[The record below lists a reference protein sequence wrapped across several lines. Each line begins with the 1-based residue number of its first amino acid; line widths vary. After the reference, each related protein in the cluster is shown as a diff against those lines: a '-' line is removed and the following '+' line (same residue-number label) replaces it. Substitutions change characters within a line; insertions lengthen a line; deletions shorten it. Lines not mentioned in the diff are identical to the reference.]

1 MMRVRFSRVLAGREE
16 LGDGDNARAPAFSPG
31 LPRSSPGDWGDPG
44 RATTLLIPQREL
56 IPAVYTRAGASLPQR
71 WAMSGSV
78 PRLIHPARRTPSAI

>member
-56 IPAVYTRAGASLPQR
+56 IPAVHTRAWQKPATKMGDERFSSAPYS
-71 WAMSGSV
+71 SG
-78 PRLIHPARRTPSAI
+78 PS